1 MIPSYA
7 VNRWRAG
14 LLNQIPHHSRS
25 LFLRRPSASSYPLLQ
40 NLLASTFPCLRPVES
55 KTVVSISQH
64 PFSMTAR
71 GPAPEVDYASV
82 THHQRRASVNVSAP
96 QIPSTKP
103 CPIPEACSGDVTYTR
118 CAMPPNQG
126 AYLPVSAPR
135 PAMEVVLHVSA
146 AVRLQQLIQAKI
158 NKGSAVTTP
167 GLLPHAIVVRT
178 GKPRHTQFV
187 GTGGWWGQGMW
198 AGWSLPGTG
207 WLADWSRYGA
217 LPRHGTEQ
225 E

>member
-1 MIPSYA
+1 MTPSYA

-14 LLNQIPHHSRS
+14 LLNQVPHHSRS
-25 LFLRRPSASSYPLLQ
+25 LFLRRPFASSYPLLQ
-40 NLLASTFPCLRPVES
+40 NLLAPPSTFPCLRPVES
-55 KTVVSISQH
+55 KTVVSVSQH

-118 CAMPPNQG
+118 CAMPSNQG

-198 AGWSLPGTG
+198 AGW
-207 WLADWSRYGA
+207 
-217 LPRHGTEQ
+217 
-225 E
+225 